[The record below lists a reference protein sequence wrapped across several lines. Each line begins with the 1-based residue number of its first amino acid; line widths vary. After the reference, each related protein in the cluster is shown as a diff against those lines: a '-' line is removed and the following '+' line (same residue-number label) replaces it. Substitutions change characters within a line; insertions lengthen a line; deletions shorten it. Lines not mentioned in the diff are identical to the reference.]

1 MRVAAVQMQVGASKD
16 ENVARALRLID
27 EAAGRG
33 ARLIM
38 LPEYVTYMGP
48 PWAYAAIAEPIPGP
62 TSRLFAAKAREHGVA
77 IHCGS
82 LVEPIAGAR
91 PFAASAARFHNTSF
105 VVDPNGAIGGIY
117 RKVHL
122 FDVSVDA
129 EVNENESADIAPGD
143 GLVTVELAGLVLGMS
158 ICYDLRFPE
167 GYRALALAQATV
179 MAVPAAFAAAT
190 GRAHWEVLLRA
201 RAIENGA
208 FVVAAAQHGTGAA
221 WPMHGHSMIVDPWGV
236 VLAELPAGDGVI
248 MAEIDPGQA
257 ERRRRQIPVLA
268 GRRPGVY
275 AGPVRK
281 GRLAFCE
288 EM

>member
-1 MRVAAVQMQVGASKD
+1 MRVAAVQMQVGTSKD

-27 EAAGRG
+27 EAAARG
-33 ARLIM
+33 ARLIV

-48 PWAYAAIAEPIPGP
+48 SSAYAEIAEPIPGP
-62 TSRLFAAKAREHGVA
+62 TSRLFAAKARERGVA
-77 IHCGS
+77 IHGGS
-82 LVEPIAGAR
+82 LVEPIAAVR
-91 PFAASAARFHNTSF
+91 SLAASAARFHNTSF
-105 VVDPNGAIGGIY
+105 VVDPSGAIGGVY

-122 FDVSVDA
+122 FDVSVGAD
-129 EVNENESADIAPGD
+129 VNESESADIVPGD
-143 GLVTVELAGLVLGMS
+143 GLVVVELGGLVLGMS
-158 ICYDLRFPE
+158 ICYDLRSPE
-167 GYRALALAQATV
+167 LYRTLALAQATV

-208 FVVAAAQHGTGAA
+208 YVVAAAQHNTGASR
-221 WPMHGHSMIVDPWGV
+221 PMHGHSMIVDPWGV

-248 MAEIDPGQA
+248 IAEIDPAEA
-257 ERRRRQIPVLA
+257 ERRRRQIPILA
-268 GRRPGVY
+268 QRRPGVY
-275 AGPVRK
+275 AGPVHM

>member
-1 MRVAAVQMQVGASKD
+1 MRVAAVQMQVGTSKD

-27 EAAGRG
+27 EAADRG
-33 ARLIM
+33 ARLIV
-38 LPEYVTYMGP
+38 LPEYVTYTGP
-48 PWAYAAIAEPIPGP
+48 SAAYAEIAEPIPGP

-77 IHCGS
+77 IHGGS
-82 LVEPIAGAR
+82 LVEPIAAVR
-91 PFAASAARFHNTSF
+91 SSAASAARFHNTSF
-105 VVDPNGAIGGIY
+105 VVDPSGAIGGVY

-122 FDVSVDA
+122 FDVSVGAD
-129 EVNENESADIAPGD
+129 VNESESADIVPGD
-143 GLVTVELAGLVLGMS
+143 GLAVVELGGLVLGMS
-158 ICYDLRFPE
+158 ICYDLRSPE
-167 GYRALALAQATV
+167 VYRTLALAQATV
-179 MAVPAAFAAAT
+179 MAVPAAFVAAT

-208 FVVAAAQHGTGAA
+208 YVVAAAQHGTGAS

-248 MAEIDPGQA
+248 IAEVDPAEA
-257 ERRRRQIPVLA
+257 ERRRRHIPILVQ
-268 GRRPGVY
+268 RRPDVY
-275 AGPVRK
+275 AGPVHR